1 MEATAKDVAKL
12 REETGAGFADC
23 KKALTEAKTYEEAV
37 KLLEAQGAKRAE
49 KVKANERETR
59 EGLVT
64 SYIHHGGN
72 LGVLL
77 ELNCSTDFVARSDEF
92 KTLAKEL
99 VMQIAGTDPK
109 YVSFDDIPEDVK
121 TRMRDEATNDPEVQK
136 RPEKLREQ
144 IVEGKVKKQ
153 LSAQVLLEQPW
164 VKDEKVQIS
173 ALIND
178 VIRKTGENIVVRRF
192 TRYAL
197 GE

>member
-37 KLLEAQGAKRAE
+37 KLLEAQGAKRAD

-99 VMQIAGTDPK
+99 VMQIAGTSPK

-121 TRMRDEATNDPEVQK
+121 TRMRAEATNDPEVQK

-164 VKDEKVQIS
+164 VKDDKIQIS
-173 ALIND
+173 KLIDD

>member
-1 MEATAKDVAKL
+1 MEATAQDVAKL

>member
-1 MEATAKDVAKL
+1 MEATAKDVIKL
-12 REETGAGFADC
+12 RELTGAGPLDC
-23 KKALTEAKTYEEAV
+23 KKALTEAKTFDEAI
-37 KLLEAQGAKRAE
+37 KLLEERGAKRAE
-49 KVKANERETR
+49 KVKGQDRETR

-77 ELNCSTDFVARSDEF
+77 ELNCSTDFVARSEDF
-92 KTLAKEL
+92 KTLAREL
-99 VMQIAGTDPK
+99 CMQIAGTDPK
-109 YVSFDDIPEDVK
+109 YVAFSDVPEEVQK
-121 TRMRDEATNDPEVQK
+121 EMREAAENDPEVLK
-136 RPEKLREQ
+136 RPANKREQ

-153 LSAQVLLEQPW
+153 LAAQVLLEQPW
-164 VKDEKVQIS
+164 VKDEKIPVS
-173 ALIND
+173 KLVDD

>member
-12 REETGAGFADC
+12 RELTGAGFADC
-23 KKALTEAKTYEEAV
+23 KKALAEAKTLDEAV
-37 KLLEAQGAKRAE
+37 KILEEKGAARAE
-49 KVKANERETR
+49 KVKGAERATAQ
-59 EGLVT
+59 GLIT

-99 VMQIAGTDPK
+99 VMQIAGTDPQ
-109 YVSFDDIPEDVK
+109 YASFADVPEE
-121 TRMRDEATNDPEVQK
+121 TMAALREAAMHDPEVQK
-136 RPEKLREQ
+136 RPEKLRAQ

-153 LSAQVLLEQPW
+153 LTSQVLMEQPW
-164 VKDEKVQIS
+164 VKDDKITVGK
-173 ALIND
+173 LVDD

-192 TRYAL
+192 TRYVL
-197 GE
+197 GA